1 MTKKRKLTEKDI
13 SQLLDESEDEY
24 KETGSGTLD
33 TNDDGEI
40 GYISKKSD
48 CESSDDNVLD
58 EFLQTQESVNELYF

>member
-40 GYISKKSD
+40 GHISKKSD